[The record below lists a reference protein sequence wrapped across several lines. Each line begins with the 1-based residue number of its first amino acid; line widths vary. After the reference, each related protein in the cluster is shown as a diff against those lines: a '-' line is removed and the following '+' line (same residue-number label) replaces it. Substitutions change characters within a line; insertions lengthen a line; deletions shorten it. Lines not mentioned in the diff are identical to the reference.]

1 MLKLFLYLVYNSW
14 SVSFLSIS
22 HNFYVNIIKDEGQN
36 EHITNPSE
44 GAVLRCFVIEV
55 YLKCWESSL

>member
-1 MLKLFLYLVYNSW
+1 MLKLFLHLVYNSW

-22 HNFYVNIIKDEGQN
+22 HNFYVNIIKDEGWN

-44 GAVLRCFVIEV
+44 GAV
-55 YLKCWESSL
+55 